1 MGTKR
6 GFFSLKFPPIV
17 SVHLFPGFWYSP
29 SSFWESDTRGRL
41 MEMPGQMDRCATC
54 ALGTKALLQRV
65 AGDYLCTEKQITH
78 IPSSVIKSHSW
89 LGEIPATTFLPPL
102 ERRKPMIILLP
113 FIIIQCGINCPGL
126 ELSSAQE
133 GQYMNIPCVS
143 RGHFK

>member
-1 MGTKR
+1 M
-6 GFFSLKFPPIV
+6 FI
-17 SVHLFPGFWYSP
+17 
-29 SSFWESDTRGRL
+29 SFLAFDTA
-41 MEMPGQMDRCATC
+41 GQVFQSQILGAGSWKCQDRWTN
-54 ALGTKALLQRV
+54 ALHVLWRAKALLQRI

-89 LGEIPATTFLPPL
+89 LGETPATTFLPPL
-102 ERRKPMIILLP
+102 ERKKPVIILLP

>member
-1 MGTKR
+1 MLEIPTYCQCS
-6 GFFSLKFPPIV
+6 SLSWLFDTTLQVFESPILGAG
-17 SVHLFPGFWYSP
+17 SWKC
-29 SSFWESDTRGRL
+29 
-41 MEMPGQMDRCATC
+41 QDRWTD
-54 ALGTKALLQRV
+54 ALHVLWRAKALLQRI

-89 LGEIPATTFLPPL
+89 LGEIPATTFLTPL
-102 ERRKPMIILLP
+102 ERKKPVILLP
-113 FIIIQCGINCPGL
+113 FIIIQYGINCPGL

>member
-1 MGTKR
+1 M
-6 GFFSLKFPPIV
+6 FL
-17 SVHLFPGFWYSP
+17 
-29 SSFWESDTRGRL
+29 SFLAFDTALQAFESQILGAG
-41 MEMPGQMDRCATC
+41 PWKCQDRWTD
-54 ALGTKALLQRV
+54 ALHVLWRAKAPLRRV

-89 LGEIPATTFLPPL
+89 LGEIPATTFLSPL